1 VTALGPADR
10 ARLLALSRER
20 DLQLRLRLASW
31 REGWRL
37 GDEAGYRRG
46 YEQAAADLEAAWH
59 AMASR
64 VARGDPRSHAEL
76 ERERWKVHGE
86 ARTRETF
93 GLPHPADR
101 RPAGADGGAP

>member
-1 VTALGPADR
+1 MTPADR

-20 DLQLRLRLASW
+20 DVWLRRLRAAGKAAFW
-31 REGWRL
+31 RGVEHGWKQ
-37 GDEAGYRRG
+37 G

-86 ARTRETF
+86 ARTRETY
-93 GLPHPADR
+93 GQPHPADR
-101 RPAGADGGAP
+101 RPNTGHVAGQRP